1 MDTTLSDKLTSRK
14 LWLAVFFEILFTI
27 LLCYGKL
34 PTSVYESLSYMLLGG
49 YIAGNVAQNIML
61 TKKS

>member
-14 LWLAVFFEILFTI
+14 LWIAVCFEIVFTI

-49 YIAGNVAQNIML
+49 YYLSNTATNIML
-61 TKKS
+61 AKKS